1 MSNNEEHPIRGS
13 GSPLPSDTSF
23 ESQTDDQPHAQ
34 SRSRSRS
41 LHSTHDHQIVDSG
54 RHLDDQSVYQ
64 SNDARQR
71 DDIEAV
77 AEQPTLVLEK
87 LKTERSDQPQQDC
100 TLVCVFI
107 HTLHNGYPVANVP

>member
-1 MSNNEEHPIRGS
+1 MPNNDKYPVRGS

-54 RHLDDQSVYQ
+54 RHLDDQYVSH
-64 SNDARQR
+64 SDDAPQR

-87 LKTERSDQPQQDC
+87 LKTGRSDQPQQDR
-100 TLVCVFI
+100 TLVCIFI
-107 HTLHNGYPVANVP
+107 HALRNGYPVADVP